1 MISRFYKLNMFI
13 SEMFVS
19 EMHIS
24 YVCGMKFY
32 NREKEIKKLL
42 EINEQ
47 SKKNAQF
54 SVVTGRR
61 RIGKT
66 QLLLK
71 SYENT
76 KFLYFFVA
84 KKSEVIL
91 CQDFLQELKEKLNLP
106 ILGEVNSF
114 SVLFEYIVQLSYE
127 QNITLIIDEFQ
138 EFFTVNP
145 SVYSD
150 MQRIWDLHKD
160 KAKLNLIVSGSVISL
175 MYKIFENYKEPLFGR
190 ANHFIK
196 IQAFKTNTL
205 KEILSDYSP
214 SYTPDDLLALY
225 SFTGGVA
232 KYVQLFMDNGWT
244 SKEKMIE
251 GMIDENSIFISE
263 GKNLLIDEFGKE
275 YGTYLSI
282 LTAISEGKNT
292 RSEIENLL
300 KKEIGGYLTKMERD
314 FNLIKKQQPIFT
326 KSSTKNVKYQIED
339 NFIMFWFRFIYK
351 YSSMIEIGAYE
362 QLRKIIER
370 DFSSFSG
377 HMLEKYFRENAQ
389 ISQAYTSIGNYWD
402 RKGETEIDFIAVNE
416 IEKSID
422 FAEIKRQKNS
432 ISIEKLRQKAAE
444 FLIQNPQFNSYKK
457 DFYAWSL
464 EDM

>member
-1 MISRFYKLNMFI
+1 MY
-13 SEMFVS
+13 
-19 EMHIS
+19 IS

-42 EINEQ
+42 EIKEQ

-196 IQAFKTNTL
+196 LQAFKTNTL
-205 KEILSDYSP
+205 KEILSDYTP
-214 SYTPDDLLALY
+214 DYTPDDLLALY

-275 YGTYLSI
+275 YGTYFSI

-422 FAEIKRQKNS
+422 FAEIKRQKNN
-432 ISIEKLRQKAAE
+432 ISIDKLRQKAAE

-457 DFYAWSL
+457 EFYAWSL
-464 EDM
+464 EDI

>member
-1 MISRFYKLNMFI
+1 
-13 SEMFVS
+13 
-19 EMHIS
+19 
-24 YVCGMKFY
+24 MKFY

-42 EINEQ
+42 EIKEQ

-91 CQDFLQELKEKLNLP
+91 CQDFLQELKEKLNPP
-106 ILGEVNSF
+106 ILGEVNSV

-138 EFFTVNP
+138 ECFTVNP

-196 IQAFKTNTL
+196 LQAFKTNTL
-205 KEILSDYSP
+205 KEILSDYTP
-214 SYTPDDLLALY
+214 DYTPDDLLALY

-275 YGTYLSI
+275 YGTYFSI

-362 QLRKIIER
+362 QLQKIIER

-422 FAEIKRQKNS
+422 FAEIKRQKNN

>member
-1 MISRFYKLNMFI
+1 MY
-13 SEMFVS
+13 
-19 EMHIS
+19 IS
-24 YVCGMKFY
+24 YVCNMKFY

-42 EINEQ
+42 EIKEQ

-275 YGTYLSI
+275 YGTYFSI

-422 FAEIKRQKNS
+422 FAEIKRQKNN
-432 ISIEKLRQKAAE
+432 ISIEKLRQKATE

>member
-1 MISRFYKLNMFI
+1 ML
-13 SEMFVS
+13 VS

-32 NREKEIKKLL
+32 NREKEIKKLH
-42 EINEQ
+42 EIKEQ

-91 CQDFLQELKEKLNLP
+91 CQDFLQELKEKLNAP

-196 IQAFKTNTL
+196 LQAFKTNTL
-205 KEILSDYSP
+205 KEILSDYNP

-275 YGTYLSI
+275 YGTYFSI

-292 RSEIENLL
+292 RAEIENLL

-422 FAEIKRQKNS
+422 FAEIKRQKNN
-432 ISIEKLRQKAAE
+432 ISIEKLRQKATE

-457 DFYAWSL
+457 EFYAWSL

>member
-1 MISRFYKLNMFI
+1 ML
-13 SEMFVS
+13 VS
-19 EMHIS
+19 EITVS

-42 EINEQ
+42 EIKEQ

-91 CQDFLQELKEKLNLP
+91 CQDFLQELKEKLNAP

-114 SVLFEYIVQLSYE
+114 SVLFEYIVQLSHE

-190 ANHFIK
+190 ANYFIK
-196 IQAFKTNTL
+196 LQAFKTNTL

-214 SYTPDDLLALY
+214 NYTPDDLLALY

-275 YGTYLSI
+275 YGTYFSI

-292 RSEIENLL
+292 RAEIENLL

-377 HMLEKYFRENAQ
+377 HMLEKYFRETAQ

-422 FAEIKRQKNS
+422 FAEIKRQKNN

>member
-19 EMHIS
+19 EINIS

-190 ANHFIK
+190 ANHFLK
-196 IQAFKTNTL
+196 LQAFKTNIL
-205 KEILSDYSP
+205 KEILSDYNP
-214 SYTPDDLLALY
+214 NYTPDDLLALY

-275 YGTYLSI
+275 YGTYFSI

-292 RSEIENLL
+292 RAEIENLL

-422 FAEIKRQKNS
+422 FAEIKRQKNN

-457 DFYAWSL
+457 GFYAWSL

>member
-1 MISRFYKLNMFI
+1 MS
-13 SEMFVS
+13 
-19 EMHIS
+19 IS
-24 YVCGMKFY
+24 YVCNMKFY

-42 EINEQ
+42 EIKEQ

-91 CQDFLQELKEKLNLP
+91 CQDFLQELKEKLNSP

-196 IQAFKTNTL
+196 LQAFKTNTL
-205 KEILSDYSP
+205 KEILSDYNP

-275 YGTYLSI
+275 YGTYFSI

-292 RSEIENLL
+292 RAEIENLL

-416 IEKSID
+416 IEKNID
-422 FAEIKRQKNS
+422 FAEIKRQKNN
-432 ISIEKLRQKAAE
+432 ISIDKLRQKAAE

-457 DFYAWSL
+457 EFYAWSL

>member
-1 MISRFYKLNMFI
+1 
-13 SEMFVS
+13 MFVS

-196 IQAFKTNTL
+196 LQAFKTNTL

-275 YGTYLSI
+275 YGTYFSI

-292 RSEIENLL
+292 RAEIENLL

>member
-1 MISRFYKLNMFI
+1 MY
-13 SEMFVS
+13 
-19 EMHIS
+19 IS
-24 YVCGMKFY
+24 YVCSMKFY

-42 EINEQ
+42 EIKEQ

-196 IQAFKTNTL
+196 LQAFKTNTL

-214 SYTPDDLLALY
+214 NYTPDDLLALY

-275 YGTYLSI
+275 YGTYFSI

-292 RSEIENLL
+292 RTEIENLL

-416 IEKSID
+416 IEKNID
-422 FAEIKRQKNS
+422 FAEIKRQKNN

-444 FLIQNPQFNSYKK
+444 FLIQNPQFNFYKK
-457 DFYAWSL
+457 EFYAWSL

>member
-1 MISRFYKLNMFI
+1 
-13 SEMFVS
+13 MFVS
-19 EMHIS
+19 ETIVS

-42 EINEQ
+42 EIKEQ

-214 SYTPDDLLALY
+214 NYTPDDLLTLY

-275 YGTYLSI
+275 YGTYFSI

-292 RSEIENLL
+292 RAEIENLL

-422 FAEIKRQKNS
+422 FAEIKRQKNN

-457 DFYAWSL
+457 EFYAWSL

>member
-1 MISRFYKLNMFI
+1 MFV
-13 SEMFVS
+13 SEMLVS

-32 NREKEIKKLL
+32 NREKEIKKLI

-91 CQDFLQELKEKLNLP
+91 CQDFLQELKEKLNAP

-150 MQRIWDLHKD
+150 MQIIWDLHKD
-160 KAKLNLIVSGSVISL
+160 KAKLNIIVSGSVISL

-196 IQAFKTNTL
+196 LQAFKTNSL
-205 KEILSDYSP
+205 KEILSDYTP
-214 SYTPDDLLALY
+214 NYTPDDLLALY

-275 YGTYLSI
+275 YGTYFSI

-402 RKGETEIDFIAVNE
+402 RKGETEIDFIAVNK

-422 FAEIKRQKNS
+422 FAEIKRQKNN
-432 ISIEKLRQKAAE
+432 ISIEKLRQKASE

-457 DFYAWSL
+457 EFYAWSL

>member
-1 MISRFYKLNMFI
+1 
-13 SEMFVS
+13 MFVS
-19 EMHIS
+19 EMYIS

-42 EINEQ
+42 EIKEQ

-91 CQDFLQELKEKLNLP
+91 CQDFLQELKEKLNAP

-196 IQAFKTNTL
+196 LQAFKTNTL
-205 KEILSDYSP
+205 KEILSDYNP

-225 SFTGGVA
+225 SFTGGLA

-251 GMIDENSIFISE
+251 GMKDENSIFISE

-275 YGTYLSI
+275 YGTYFSI

-292 RSEIENLL
+292 RAEIENLL

-422 FAEIKRQKNS
+422 FAEIKRQKNN

-457 DFYAWSL
+457 GFYAWSL

>member
-1 MISRFYKLNMFI
+1 MIHRFYKLNIF
-13 SEMFVS
+13 SEMLVS
-19 EMHIS
+19 EMCIS

-42 EINEQ
+42 EIKEQ

-66 QLLLK
+66 HLLLK

-91 CQDFLQELKEKLNLP
+91 CQDFLQELKEKLNPP

-196 IQAFKTNTL
+196 LQAFKTNTL
-205 KEILSDYSP
+205 KEILSDYTP
-214 SYTPDDLLALY
+214 DYTPDDLLALY

-275 YGTYLSI
+275 YGTYFSI

-292 RSEIENLL
+292 RAEIENLL

-422 FAEIKRQKNS
+422 FAEIKRQKNN

-457 DFYAWSL
+457 GFYAWSL

>member
-1 MISRFYKLNMFI
+1 
-13 SEMFVS
+13 MFVS
-19 EMHIS
+19 EIIVS

-42 EINEQ
+42 EIKEQ

-196 IQAFKTNTL
+196 LQAFKTNIL
-205 KEILSDYSP
+205 KEILSDYNP

-232 KYVQLFMDNGWT
+232 KYVQLFIDNGWT

-275 YGTYLSI
+275 YGTYFSI

-292 RSEIENLL
+292 RAEIENLL

-422 FAEIKRQKNS
+422 FAEIKRQKNN
-432 ISIEKLRQKAAE
+432 ISIEKLRQKATE

>member
-19 EMHIS
+19 ETHIS

-275 YGTYLSI
+275 YGTYFSI

-292 RSEIENLL
+292 RAEIENLL

-422 FAEIKRQKNS
+422 FAEIKRQKNN

>member
-1 MISRFYKLNMFI
+1 ML
-13 SEMFVS
+13 VS
-19 EMHIS
+19 ETIVS
-24 YVCGMKFY
+24 YVCNMKFY

-42 EINEQ
+42 EIKEQ

-54 SVVTGRR
+54 SVVIGRR

-196 IQAFKTNTL
+196 LQAFKTNTL
-205 KEILSDYSP
+205 KEILSDYNL

-275 YGTYLSI
+275 YGTYFSI

-292 RSEIENLL
+292 RAEIESLL

-377 HMLEKYFRENAQ
+377 HMLEKYFRENVQ

-422 FAEIKRQKNS
+422 FAEIKRQKNN

>member
-1 MISRFYKLNMFI
+1 LISRFYKLNMFI

-275 YGTYLSI
+275 YGTYFSI

-292 RSEIENLL
+292 RAEIENLL

-362 QLRKIIER
+362 QLRKIIKR

>member
-1 MISRFYKLNMFI
+1 ML
-13 SEMFVS
+13 VS
-19 EMHIS
+19 EIIVS

-42 EINEQ
+42 EIKEQ

-160 KAKLNLIVSGSVISL
+160 KARLNLIVSGSVISL

-196 IQAFKTNTL
+196 LQAFKTNIL
-205 KEILSDYSP
+205 KEILSDYNP

-225 SFTGGVA
+225 SFTGGVT

-275 YGTYLSI
+275 YGTYFSI

-292 RSEIENLL
+292 RAEIENLL

-416 IEKSID
+416 IKKSID
-422 FAEIKRQKNS
+422 FAEIKRQKNN

-457 DFYAWSL
+457 EFYKWSL

>member
-1 MISRFYKLNMFI
+1 ML
-13 SEMFVS
+13 VS
-19 EMHIS
+19 EMYIS

-42 EINEQ
+42 EIKEQ

-71 SYENT
+71 SYDNT

-91 CQDFLQELKEKLNLP
+91 CQDFLQELKEKLNPP

-196 IQAFKTNTL
+196 LQAFKTNTL
-205 KEILSDYSP
+205 KEILSDHTP
-214 SYTPDDLLALY
+214 DYTPDDLLALY

-232 KYVQLFMDNGWT
+232 KYVPYSFPNSSIKRFFPSEM
-244 SKEKMIE
+244 KIE
-251 GMIDENSIFISE
+251 FSSIIPSIIFS
-263 GKNLLIDEFGKE
+263 LLVQP
-275 YGTYLSI
+275 LSI
-282 LTAISEGKNT
+282 
-292 RSEIENLL
+292 
-300 KKEIGGYLTKMERD
+300 
-314 FNLIKKQQPIFT
+314 
-326 KSSTKNVKYQIED
+326 KS
-339 NFIMFWFRFIYK
+339 
-351 YSSMIEIGAYE
+351 
-362 QLRKIIER
+362 
-370 DFSSFSG
+370 
-377 HMLEKYFRENAQ
+377 
-389 ISQAYTSIGNYWD
+389 
-402 RKGETEIDFIAVNE
+402 
-416 IEKSID
+416 
-422 FAEIKRQKNS
+422 
-432 ISIEKLRQKAAE
+432 
-444 FLIQNPQFNSYKK
+444 
-457 DFYAWSL
+457 
-464 EDM
+464 

>member
-1 MISRFYKLNMFI
+1 
-13 SEMFVS
+13 MFVS
-19 EMHIS
+19 EMYIS

-42 EINEQ
+42 EIKEQ

-91 CQDFLQELKEKLNLP
+91 CQDFLQELKEKLNAP

-196 IQAFKTNTL
+196 LQAFKTNTL

-214 SYTPDDLLALY
+214 NYTPDDLMALY

-275 YGTYLSI
+275 YGTYFSI

-292 RSEIENLL
+292 RAEIENLL

-422 FAEIKRQKNS
+422 FAEIKRQKNN

>member
-1 MISRFYKLNMFI
+1 ML
-13 SEMFVS
+13 VS
-19 EMHIS
+19 ETIVS
-24 YVCGMKFY
+24 YVCNMKFY

-42 EINEQ
+42 EIKEQ

-54 SVVTGRR
+54 SVVIGRR

-196 IQAFKTNTL
+196 LQAFKTNTL
-205 KEILSDYSP
+205 KEILSDYNL

-275 YGTYLSI
+275 YGTYFSI

-292 RSEIENLL
+292 RAEIESLL

-377 HMLEKYFRENAQ
+377 HMLEKYFRENVQ

-422 FAEIKRQKNS
+422 FAEIKRQKNN

-444 FLIQNPQFNSYKK
+444 FLIQNPQFNFYKK
-457 DFYAWSL
+457 EFYAWSL

>member
-42 EINEQ
+42 EIKEQ

-275 YGTYLSI
+275 YGTYFSI

-292 RSEIENLL
+292 RAEIENLL

>member
-1 MISRFYKLNMFI
+1 ML
-13 SEMFVS
+13 VS
-19 EMHIS
+19 ETIVS

-42 EINEQ
+42 EIKEQ

-71 SYENT
+71 SYGNT

-91 CQDFLQELKEKLNLP
+91 CQDFLQELKEKLNAP

-196 IQAFKTNTL
+196 LQAFKTNTL
-205 KEILSDYSP
+205 KEILSDYNP

-275 YGTYLSI
+275 YGTYFSI

-292 RSEIENLL
+292 RTEIENLL

-422 FAEIKRQKNS
+422 FAEIKRQKNN
-432 ISIEKLRQKAAE
+432 ISIEKLRQKAAK

-457 DFYAWSL
+457 GFYAWSL

>member
-42 EINEQ
+42 EIKEQ

-54 SVVTGRR
+54 SMITGRR

-275 YGTYLSI
+275 YGTYFSI

-292 RSEIENLL
+292 RAEIENLL

-362 QLRKIIER
+362 QLRKIIKR

>member
-1 MISRFYKLNMFI
+1 ML
-13 SEMFVS
+13 VS
-19 EMHIS
+19 EMYIS

-42 EINEQ
+42 EIKEQ

-91 CQDFLQELKEKLNLP
+91 CQDFLQELKEKLNAP

-190 ANHFIK
+190 ANYFIK
-196 IQAFKTNTL
+196 LQAFKTNTL

-214 SYTPDDLLALY
+214 DYTPDDLLALY

-244 SKEKMIE
+244 NKEKMIE

-275 YGTYLSI
+275 YGTYFSI

-416 IEKSID
+416 IEKNID
-422 FAEIKRQKNS
+422 FAEIKRQKNN
-432 ISIEKLRQKAAE
+432 ISIEKLRQKATE

>member
-1 MISRFYKLNMFI
+1 
-13 SEMFVS
+13 
-19 EMHIS
+19 MHIS
-24 YVCGMKFY
+24 YVCDMKFY

-275 YGTYLSI
+275 YGTYFSI

-292 RSEIENLL
+292 RAEIENLL

-362 QLRKIIER
+362 QLRKIIKR

>member
-1 MISRFYKLNMFI
+1 
-13 SEMFVS
+13 
-19 EMHIS
+19 
-24 YVCGMKFY
+24 
-32 NREKEIKKLL
+32 
-42 EINEQ
+42 
-47 SKKNAQF
+47 
-54 SVVTGRR
+54 
-61 RIGKT
+61 
-66 QLLLK
+66 
-71 SYENT
+71 
-76 KFLYFFVA
+76 
-84 KKSEVIL
+84 
-91 CQDFLQELKEKLNLP
+91 
-106 ILGEVNSF
+106 
-114 SVLFEYIVQLSYE
+114 
-127 QNITLIIDEFQ
+127 
-138 EFFTVNP
+138 
-145 SVYSD
+145 

-196 IQAFKTNTL
+196 LQAFKTNTL
-205 KEILSDYSP
+205 KEILSDYNP
-214 SYTPDDLLALY
+214 SYTPDDLLALF

-275 YGTYLSI
+275 YGTYFSI

-292 RSEIENLL
+292 RAEIENLL

-422 FAEIKRQKNS
+422 FAEIKRQKNN
-432 ISIEKLRQKAAE
+432 ISIEKLRQKAVE

-457 DFYAWSL
+457 EFYKWSL

>member
-1 MISRFYKLNMFI
+1 
-13 SEMFVS
+13 MFVS
-19 EMHIS
+19 EIIVS
-24 YVCGMKFY
+24 YICGMKFY

-42 EINEQ
+42 EIKEQ

-196 IQAFKTNTL
+196 LQAFKTNTL
-205 KEILSDYSP
+205 KEILSDYNP
-214 SYTPDDLLALY
+214 NYTPDDLLALY

-232 KYVQLFMDNGWT
+232 KYVQLFMDNGWI

-275 YGTYLSI
+275 YGTYFSI

-292 RSEIENLL
+292 RAEIENLL

-339 NFIMFWFRFIYK
+339 NFIMFWFRFVYK
-351 YSSMIEIGAYE
+351 YSSIIEIGAYE

-422 FAEIKRQKNS
+422 FAEIKRQKNN

>member
-1 MISRFYKLNMFI
+1 
-13 SEMFVS
+13 
-19 EMHIS
+19 
-24 YVCGMKFY
+24 MKFY

-42 EINEQ
+42 EIKEQ

-54 SVVTGRR
+54 SVVIGRR

-190 ANHFIK
+190 TNHFIK
-196 IQAFKTNTL
+196 LQAFKTNTL
-205 KEILSDYSP
+205 KEILSDYNP

-275 YGTYLSI
+275 YGTYFSI

-292 RSEIENLL
+292 RAEIESLL

-362 QLRKIIER
+362 QLRRIIER

>member
-1 MISRFYKLNMFI
+1 
-13 SEMFVS
+13 MFVS
-19 EMHIS
+19 EMYIS

-42 EINEQ
+42 EIKEQ

-91 CQDFLQELKEKLNLP
+91 CQDFLQELKEKLNAP

-196 IQAFKTNTL
+196 LQAFKTNTL

-214 SYTPDDLLALY
+214 NYTPDDLMALY

-275 YGTYLSI
+275 YGTYFSI

-292 RSEIENLL
+292 RAEIENLL

-389 ISQAYTSIGNYWD
+389 ISQVYTSIGNYWD

-422 FAEIKRQKNS
+422 FAEIKRQKNN

>member
-1 MISRFYKLNMFI
+1 
-13 SEMFVS
+13 MFVS

-91 CQDFLQELKEKLNLP
+91 CQDFLQELKEKLNAP

-160 KAKLNLIVSGSVISL
+160 KSKLNLIVSGSVISL

-196 IQAFKTNTL
+196 LQAFKTNTL
-205 KEILSDYSP
+205 KEILSDYNP
-214 SYTPDDLLALY
+214 NYTPDDLLALY

-275 YGTYLSI
+275 YGTYFSI

-292 RSEIENLL
+292 RAEIENLL

-422 FAEIKRQKNS
+422 FAEIKRQKNN

>member
-1 MISRFYKLNMFI
+1 
-13 SEMFVS
+13 MFVS
-19 EMHIS
+19 ETIVS

-32 NREKEIKKLL
+32 NREKEIKKLH
-42 EINEQ
+42 EIKEQ

-196 IQAFKTNTL
+196 LQAFKTNTL
-205 KEILSDYSP
+205 KEILSDYNL

-275 YGTYLSI
+275 YGTYFSI

-292 RSEIENLL
+292 RAEIESLL

-377 HMLEKYFRENAQ
+377 HMLEKYFRENVQ

-422 FAEIKRQKNS
+422 FAEIKRQKNN
-432 ISIEKLRQKAAE
+432 ISIEKLRQKATE

-457 DFYAWSL
+457 EFYAWSL

>member
-1 MISRFYKLNMFI
+1 ML
-13 SEMFVS
+13 VS
-19 EMHIS
+19 EMYIS

-275 YGTYLSI
+275 YGTYFSI

-292 RSEIENLL
+292 RAEIENLL

-362 QLRKIIER
+362 QLRKIIKR

-422 FAEIKRQKNS
+422 FAEIKRQKNN

>member
-1 MISRFYKLNMFI
+1 MI
-13 SEMFVS
+13 
-19 EMHIS
+19 
-24 YVCGMKFY
+24 
-32 NREKEIKKLL
+32 
-42 EINEQ
+42 
-47 SKKNAQF
+47 A
-54 SVVTGRR
+54 
-61 RIGKT
+61 
-66 QLLLK
+66 
-71 SYENT
+71 
-76 KFLYFFVA
+76 
-84 KKSEVIL
+84 
-91 CQDFLQELKEKLNLP
+91 
-106 ILGEVNSF
+106 
-114 SVLFEYIVQLSYE
+114 
-127 QNITLIIDEFQ
+127 
-138 EFFTVNP
+138 
-145 SVYSD
+145 
-150 MQRIWDLHKD
+150 
-160 KAKLNLIVSGSVISL
+160 
-175 MYKIFENYKEPLFGR
+175 
-190 ANHFIK
+190 
-196 IQAFKTNTL
+196 
-205 KEILSDYSP
+205 
-214 SYTPDDLLALY
+214 
-225 SFTGGVA
+225 
-232 KYVQLFMDNGWT
+232 
-244 SKEKMIE
+244 
-251 GMIDENSIFISE
+251 ENSIFISE

-275 YGTYLSI
+275 YGTYFSI

-292 RSEIENLL
+292 RAEIENLL

-422 FAEIKRQKNS
+422 FAEIKRQKNN

-457 DFYAWSL
+457 EFYAWSL

>member
-1 MISRFYKLNMFI
+1 
-13 SEMFVS
+13 
-19 EMHIS
+19 
-24 YVCGMKFY
+24 MKFY

-42 EINEQ
+42 EIKEQ

-160 KAKLNLIVSGSVISL
+160 KARLNLIVSGSVISL

-190 ANHFIK
+190 ANHFLK
-196 IQAFKTNTL
+196 LQAFKTNIL
-205 KEILSDYSP
+205 KEILSDYNP
-214 SYTPDDLLALY
+214 NYTPDDLLALY

-275 YGTYLSI
+275 YGTYFSI

-292 RSEIENLL
+292 RAEIENLL

-422 FAEIKRQKNS
+422 FAEIKRQKNN

-457 DFYAWSL
+457 GFYAWSL